1 MAIKGRTKRYQVMR
15 DWKNKR
21 RTKEST
27 ERIKKKYPEL
37 AKEYKK
43 WADTKDKHENKVL
56 KDNTAKLEKKRKAKN
71 KGNLLKRVLAKANKK
86 DKK

>member
-1 MAIKGRTKRYQVMR
+1 MAIKGRTARYQLIR
-15 DWKNKR
+15 DMKNKR
-21 RTKEST
+21 RTKAGVEG
-27 ERIKKKYPEL
+27 IKKKYPEL

-43 WADTKDKHENKVL
+43 WAGTKDKYEKKVL
-56 KDNTAKLEKKRKAKN
+56 KDNAARLEKKRKEKN